1 MSGWQWSGLK
11 DFRSALCHLA
21 SASGL
26 LAVATEMKENTFN
39 PDLMSNAVVKMQLTS
54 TKAQTM
60 IRITT
65 RIALMA
71 ALFFLA
77 HSAHAAR
84 IAPGADSPPK
94 LALEPG
100 APFCDNMVLQRDMA
114 VPVWGWSKPGTQ
126 VTVEFAG
133 QKKTA
138 TAGADGKWMV
148 ELDPLKASF
157 DPAEM
162 VVTESTGKKVVLK
175 NILVGEV
182 WMASGQSN
190 MQWKVG
196 KSKCAKLAAE
206 LSVETKDKVAPIREF
221 QVTSVTSQ
229 LHPIKKATGSWKDGS
244 YGDYS
249 AIAFAFAHKLYKE
262 LNVPIGILNCS
273 FSQTAIQAWVPREG
287 FATAED
293 EYSKAIHLQCLQT
306 DPTTPEHKE
315 AWGAFYKSL
324 EEQIAA
330 SEAAIKRGEEA
341 KEISAGIPGNLN
353 GNRDASWLFNGR
365 LSPVVP
371 YAIRGAIWNQGYA
384 NMGEGLPY
392 YNNLHS
398 LVRGWR
404 IVWNKPELP
413 VYFHQFYCPGGGP
426 YDGTPSIGGT
436 AEMRLGTWLAR
447 DIPHTGMASQIDIQ
461 GAIHYQAKAVPG
473 QRLALHALK
482 NQYGKKVVAD
492 GPMFKS
498 YKVEGDKVIVEF
510 DHATGGLVV
519 GETGTNAT
527 GRGQGVTG
535 FADPK
540 IIENGDDQVK
550 LFYLAGEDRV
560 WHPASMK
567 IDGEKVIVASPGV
580 KKPRGISY
588 GTGGIGFAPNL
599 CNKALLPMT
608 PFIYFDNEMVTSKTW
623 PDEKLKV
630 AGETIDPA
638 TVGKI
643 YEYRKMPLLSV
654 QFRDNAVFQAG
665 KPVTIWGSVRNYGEW
680 QPGPEE
686 GDCKVHFEFGD
697 IKKTIPV
704 TPDMEEWQVT
714 LPPMQAGP
722 KPYTLKVRFTID
734 GELVHERV
742 ATGIVFGDVWYVGA
756 PAVQFE
762 VPEVESSGRIVR
774 MMENQSGREGKDA
787 PSRFSVCV
795 SRTPRKME
803 ANGKWSNRYASYW
816 KDASGPAAALG
827 NSIAARTGRP
837 VGIIYMRTKTNVPIK
852 NWIAPGFLKDA
863 PTLMEDYKTVGSK
876 YFDNPYYLANVRRY
890 IAEWRQYWGEH
901 IPVMMETKAVPDGS
915 AWGQYPSPKPQVG
928 DSTATWT
935 YNVYVHCF
943 TPAALS
949 GIVFLSSESM
959 VAEDQGANFGPE
971 MSALANC
978 FKARFALG
986 QDGEDI
992 PFVYTVPSKALA
1004 PKITQPKA
1012 IKGKSK
1018 AVEINDWLDT
1028 AAIEKVIDEVV
1039 K

>member
-1 MSGWQWSGLK
+1 M
-11 DFRSALCHLA
+11 
-21 SASGL
+21 
-26 LAVATEMKENTFN
+26 
-39 PDLMSNAVVKMQLTS
+39 PNAVVKMQLTLM
-54 TKAQTM
+54 KARAMT
-60 IRITT
+60 RITT
-65 RIALMA
+65 RIVLVA
-71 ALFFLA
+71 ALFFLS
-77 HSAHAAR
+77 HSAHAAEM
-84 IAPGADSPPK
+84 APGADSPRQPAIE
-94 LALEPG
+94 LG
-100 APFCDNMVLQRDMA
+100 APFCDNMVLQREMA

-126 VTVEFAG
+126 ITVEFAG

-138 TAGADGKWMV
+138 TAGEDGTWTLRLDELEATAD
-148 ELDPLKASF
+148 PQ
-157 DPAEM
+157 EM
-162 VVTESTGKKVVLK
+162 VITENTGKKVTLK

-196 KSKCAKLAAE
+196 KSKCAKLAGEFAAE
-206 LSVETKDKVAPIREF
+206 AEGKVAPIREF

-229 LHPIKKATGSWKDGS
+229 LHPIKKATGSWKDGN

-293 EYSKAIHLQCLQT
+293 EYSKAIHLKCLQT

-315 AWGAFYKSL
+315 AWNAFYKSL
-324 EEQIAA
+324 EDQIAA
-330 SEAAIKRGEEA
+330 SEAAIKKGEEA
-341 KEISAGIPGNLN
+341 KEISAGIPGNLK

-371 YAIRGAIWNQGYA
+371 CAIRGAIWNQGYA

-404 IVWNKPELP
+404 IVWGKPELP
-413 VYFHQFYCPGGGP
+413 VYFHQFYCPGGNP
-426 YDGTPSIGGT
+426 YDGKPSIGGT

-498 YKVEGDKVIVEF
+498 YKVEVDKVIVEC
-510 DHATGGLVV
+510 DHARGGLVV
-519 GETGTNAT
+519 AETGTNAT
-527 GRGQGVTG
+527 GRGEGVTG

-540 IIENGDDQVK
+540 IIENGDDQVQ

-560 WHPASMK
+560 WHPASMQ

-580 KKPRGISY
+580 TKPRGISY

-599 CNKALLPMT
+599 YNKALLPMT

-623 PDEKLKV
+623 PDEKLKI

-638 TVGKI
+638 TVGKL
-643 YEYRKMPLLSV
+643 YQYRKMPLLSV
-654 QFRDNAVFQAG
+654 QFRDNAVLQAG
-665 KPVTIWGSVRNYGEW
+665 KPVTIWGSTRNYGEW

-686 GDCKVHFEFGD
+686 GDCKVHFEFGA
-697 IKKTIPV
+697 IKNTIDV
-704 TPDMEEWQVT
+704 TPEMAEWQVT

-734 GELVHERV
+734 GELAHERV
-742 ATGIVFGDVWYVGA
+742 ASGIVFGDVWYVAA
-756 PAVQFE
+756 PPRKFE
-762 VPEVESSGRIVR
+762 VPEVKSSGQIVR
-774 MMENQSGREGKDA
+774 MMENQSKREGKDA

-795 SRTPRKME
+795 SRTPK
-803 ANGKWSNRYASYW
+803 NRFASYW
-816 KDASGPAAALG
+816 KDASGLAAALG
-827 NSIAARTGRP
+827 NSISAKTGRP
-837 VGIIYMRTKTNVPIK
+837 VGIIYMQTKTNVRIK
-852 NWIAPGFLKDA
+852 NWIAAGFLKDA
-863 PTLMEDYKTVGSK
+863 PSLTEDYKTVGSK

-890 IAEWRQYWGEH
+890 IAEWKKYWGKH
-901 IPVMMETKAVPDGS
+901 IPAMMETKAAPDGS
-915 AWGQYPSPKPQVG
+915 SWGQYPSPKPQVG

-943 TPAALS
+943 TPAAL
-949 GIVFLSSESM
+949 GGLVFLSSESM
-959 VAEDQGANFGPE
+959 VADDQGANFGPE

-978 FKARFALG
+978 FKTRFALG
-986 QDGEDI
+986 QDREDI
-992 PFVYTVPSKALA
+992 PFIYTVPSKTLA
-1004 PKITQPKA
+1004 PKLTQPEG
-1012 IKGKSK
+1012 IKGQSI
-1018 AVEINDWLDT
+1018 AVEIGDWL
-1028 AAIEKVIDEVV
+1028 EVGGVIKAVTQ
-1039 K
+1039 